1 MKSLATK
8 CAAIAASLIGLA
20 GFLALGIQL
29 FQRECH
35 WIENMCR
42 FL

>member
-1 MKSLATK
+1 MKGLATK
-8 CAAIAASLIGLA
+8 FAAIAASLAGLA
-20 GFLALGIQL
+20 GFLALGIRLVQKE
-29 FQRECH
+29 FH